1 MSRAAKGPAPPPDG
15 RWQRVYLGLGSNLGD
30 RAAQLAAA
38 LAALEQA
45 GVAVRR
51 RSPLYETRPVGV
63 VDQPPFLNA
72 VAEADTSLAPLVLL
86 AEVKAIER
94 ALGRVPGPRW
104 GPRAIDIDILLYG
117 DAHVACREPWLEIP
131 HPGLWDRQFVLVPL
145 ADLRPDLRDPS
156 GTPIAERIARLRAA
170 EGEAVWPYDAEGAL
184 WRRMRN

>member
-1 MSRAAKGPAPPPDG
+1 MNGEVQGSVPPGEG
-15 RWQRVYLGLGSNLGD
+15 RPQRVYLGLGSNLGD
-30 RAAQLAAA
+30 REHQLAAA

-45 GVAVRR
+45 EVAVRR

-72 VAEADTSLAPLVLL
+72 VAEADTPLAPLALL
-86 AEVKAIER
+86 AAVKAIER

-117 DAHVACREPWLEIP
+117 DARVVCCEPWLEIP
-131 HPGLWDRQFVLVPL
+131 HPRLWERQFVLVPL

-156 GTPIAERIARLRAA
+156 GTPIAERIARLHAA
-170 EGEAVWPYDAEGAL
+170 EGEAVWRHGA
-184 WRRMRN
+184 

>member
-1 MSRAAKGPAPPPDG
+1 MNGEGRGAAPHAAEGL
-15 RWQRVYLGLGSNLGD
+15 QRVYLGLGSNLGD

-38 LAALEQA
+38 VAALERA

-72 VAEADTSLAPLVLL
+72 VAEAETRLAPPALL
-86 AEVKAIER
+86 AAVKAIER

-117 DAHVACREPWLEIP
+117 DARVICREPWLEIP
-131 HPGLWDRQFVLVPL
+131 HPRLWERQFVLVPL
-145 ADLRPDLRDPS
+145 ADLRPDLRDPD
-156 GTPIAERIARLRAA
+156 GVPIAERLARLRAV
-170 EGEAVWPYDAEGAL
+170 EGEGVWPYPP
-184 WRRMRN
+184 